1 MTQKAP
7 LSLRTA
13 SAAIAAVLAL
23 PSTSVLAQ
31 EVTSPAATP
40 TAPAPQIILPQ
51 PVPPTEPTQPA
62 PGETI
67 PQPPPTPVA
76 VEPTAAPV
84 AAAPARRTPP
94 AASRAAPRN
103 AAVTAAPA
111 PIESTDET
119 SAPAGTERP
128 GEDSGAV
135 TAPPFI
141 DEPVAPAPVTTG
153 SISDDGLS
161 TTELGLI
168 GGALAIGGIVG
179 VALLNRRRRDPDAP
193 PFDVI
198 AASNA
203 PPPPVRQPRAEVPMP
218 AAAPAAAAATH
229 AAAPVRQPQMQ
240 AQTSVPPSIGPRSA
254 KSRSTAVGRH
264 EAMVDDGPT
273 ADNPFLTRRNRL
285 RRARFL
291 DKQEQQA
298 RKSAVGGDDWLD
310 DYRRQYRATP
320 AR

>member
-23 PSTSVLAQ
+23 PSTTVLAQ
-31 EVTSPAATP
+31 ELTSPAATP

-51 PVPPTEPTQPA
+51 PVSPTQPTQPA

-67 PQPPPTPVA
+67 PQPPP
-76 VEPTAAPV
+76 APV
-84 AAAPARRTPP
+84 AAEPATAPVATTLARRSSP
-94 AASRAAPRN
+94 AASRPAPRDT
-103 AAVTAAPA
+103 AVTATPA
-111 PIESTDET
+111 PVQSDNET
-119 SAPAGTERP
+119 SAPAATELP
-128 GEDSGAV
+128 VEDASAV
-135 TAPPFI
+135 ATPTFI
-141 DEPVAPAPVTTG
+141 DEPAAPVPVTTD
-153 SISDDGLS
+153 SVSDDGLS

-168 GGALAIGGIVG
+168 GGAVAIGGIVG

-198 AASNA
+198 AASSA
-203 PPPPVRQPRAEVPMP
+203 PPPPARQPRAEVPPP
-218 AAAPAAAAATH
+218 AIAPIAAAATH

-240 AQTSVPPSIGPRSA
+240 AQTNAPSSIGPCST
-254 KSRSTAVGRH
+254 KPRSTAVGRH
-264 EAMVDDGPT
+264 EAMVEDGPT

-298 RKSAVGGDDWLD
+298 GPATPAGDDWLD
-310 DYRRQYRATP
+310 DYRRKYRAAP

>member
-23 PSTSVLAQ
+23 PSSSVLAQ
-31 EVTSPAATP
+31 ELTAPAATP

-51 PVPPTEPTQPA
+51 PVPPTEPTQPT

-67 PQPPPTPVA
+67 PQPPP
-76 VEPTAAPV
+76 APV
-84 AAAPARRTPP
+84 AAEPTAGPIAAVPARRAPP
-94 AASRAAPRN
+94 GASRPAPRN
-103 AAVTAAPA
+103 AAVAAAPA
-111 PIESTDET
+111 PIQSAEET
-119 SAPAGTERP
+119 SAPAVAALP
-128 GEDSGAV
+128 VEDSGAIA
-135 TAPPFI
+135 TPPFI
-141 DEPVAPAPVTTG
+141 DEPVAPANVTNETV
-153 SISDDGLS
+153 SDDGLS

-168 GGALAIGGIVG
+168 GGAVAIGGILG

-193 PFDVI
+193 PFDLI

-203 PPPPVRQPRAEVPMP
+203 PPPPVPQPRAEVPPP
-218 AAAPAAAAATH
+218 AVAPAAATP

-240 AQTSVPPSIGPRSA
+240 AQTSVPPSIGPRST
-254 KSRSTAVGRH
+254 KPRNTAVGRH

-298 RKSAVGGDDWLD
+298 NESAVGGNDWLD

>member
-1 MTQKAP
+1 MTHKAP

-23 PSTSVLAQ
+23 PSTSVLAH
-31 EVTSPAATP
+31 ELTAPAATP

-67 PQPPPTPVA
+67 PQPPPAPVA
-76 VEPTAAPV
+76 AEPTTAPV
-84 AAAPARRTPP
+84 AAAPARRAPP
-94 AASRAAPRN
+94 AASRSAPRN
-103 AAVTAAPA
+103 AAVAAAPA
-111 PIESTDET
+111 PIQSAEET
-119 SAPAGTERP
+119 SAPAVADLP
-128 GEDSGAV
+128 VEDSGAV
-135 TAPPFI
+135 ATPPFTN
-141 DEPVAPAPVTTG
+141 EPVAPATVTNETV
-153 SISDDGLS
+153 SDDGLS

-168 GGALAIGGIVG
+168 CGAVAIGGILG

-198 AASNA
+198 AASKA
-203 PPPPVRQPRAEVPMP
+203 PPPPVPQPRAEVPSP
-218 AAAPAAAAATH
+218 AVAPAAVTN

-240 AQTSVPPSIGPRSA
+240 AQTSVPTSIGPRGT
-254 KSRSTAVGRH
+254 KPRSTAVGRH

-298 RKSAVGGDDWLD
+298 NESTVGRNDWLD
-310 DYRRQYRATP
+310 DSRRQYRATP